1 MAERPD
7 WDQADWAQAD
17 WVQAGVAPHVARMSL
32 DNIANIAKQAFDATD
47 VLPLWFGEGDLP
59 TPPFVGEAAA
69 QAIRD
74 GHVFYTHQNGI
85 PPLRQTLADYHTR
98 LSRTTVGPERITV
111 TSGGMPAIMLAVQL
125 VLEPGDNIVVIDPV
139 WPNIGGITQLLGG
152 EVRSVRMDLNDAGW
166 ALDLEKVQA
175 ACDART
181 KAIFYASPGNPTG
194 AMIPLSVQKELLEFA
209 RPRGIWLIADE
220 VYYRLVFGR
229 VAGDTILDIS
239 EPEDRV
245 LIINSFSKAW
255 AMTGWRL
262 GWLVHPPSLGPRL
275 AMMVQYTTSGTAT
288 FLQHAGIA
296 AIRDGEPFVEEM
308 NRYCQQGMEI
318 VCDALESMA
327 RVKMPP
333 RPEAAMYVFFEI
345 DGMNDSR
352 AACLDILNKTQV
364 GLAPG
369 MFFGTGSERFVR
381 LCFARAPGV
390 LAEAM
395 ERLRVYLR

>member
-1 MAERPD
+1 MTERD
-7 WDQADWAQAD
+7 EERRTALT
-17 WVQAGVAPHVARMSL
+17 GVAPHVAAVSL
-32 DNIANIAKQAFDATD
+32 DNIANIAKQAFDTTD

-85 PPLRQTLADYHTR
+85 PALRQTLADYHTR
-98 LSRTTVGPERITV
+98 LCNTAVGPERITV

-125 VLEPGDNIVVIDPV
+125 VLTPGDNIVVIDPV

-152 EVRSVRMDLNDAGW
+152 EVRSVRMDLDERGW
-166 ALDLEKVQA
+166 TLDLGKVAA
-175 ACDART
+175 ACDDRT

-194 AMIPLSVQKELLEFA
+194 AMIPLAQQKELLEFA

-229 VAGDTILDIS
+229 TAGDTILDIS

-245 LIINSFSKAW
+245 LVINSYSKAW

-296 AIRDGEPFVEEM
+296 AIRDGEAFVAEM

-318 VCDALESMA
+318 VCDALEQMP
-327 RVKMPP
+327 RVTLRV
-333 RPEAAMYVFFEI
+333 RPEAAMYAFFEI
-345 DGMNDSR
+345 DGMTDSR
-352 AACLDILNKTQV
+352 AACLDILNATQV

-369 MFFGTGSERFVR
+369 MFFGRGSERFVR
-381 LCFARAPGV
+381 LCFARAPEV
-390 LAEAM
+390 LHAAM
-395 ERLRVYLR
+395 ERLRPYLS

>member
-1 MAERPD
+1 MTEMEAGLR
-7 WDQADWAQAD
+7 QAL
-17 WVQAGVAPHVARMSL
+17 AGIAPHVAAVSL
-32 DNIANIAKQAFDATD
+32 DNIANIAKQAFDTSD
-47 VLPLWFGEGDLP
+47 VLPLWFGEGDLQ

-85 PPLRQTLADYHTR
+85 PALRQTLAEYHSR
-98 LSRTTVGPERITV
+98 LSSTAVGPERITV

-152 EVRSVRMDLNDAGW
+152 EVRSVRMDLDERGW
-166 ALDLEKVQA
+166 TLDLAKVAA
-175 ACDART
+175 ACNART

-194 AMIPLSVQKELLEFA
+194 AIIPLAQQKELLDFA

-229 VAGDTILDIS
+229 TAGDTILDIS

-288 FLQHAGIA
+288 FLQHAGVA
-296 AIRDGEPFVEEM
+296 AIRQGEAFVAEM

-318 VCDALESMA
+318 VCDALESMP
-327 RVKMPP
+327 RVRLLS
-333 RPEAAMYVFFEI
+333 RPAAAMYVFFEI
-345 DGMNDSR
+345 DGMEDSR
-352 AACLDILNKTQV
+352 AACLDILSNTQV

-369 MFFGTGSERFVR
+369 MFFGKGSERFMR
-381 LCFARAPGV
+381 LCFARSPDV
-390 LAEAM
+390 LRTAM
-395 ERLRVYLR
+395 ERLRPFLS